1 MLALAQ
7 HLDDMAESMLM
18 SQFHN
23 GILRTMK
30 ACYEIKAKDL
40 RLIRPFTYVRE
51 FQTNDFSRTAKY
63 VHTPHPARDIYILP
77 GVYRQIP
84 PEDENGVCAIM
95 GMTCPFPTLYHIL

>member
-1 MLALAQ
+1 MLILRSPVIYKQLYSAARREGYNVLALAQ

-63 VHTPHPARDIYILP
+63 VHTPLP
-77 GVYRQIP
+77 
-84 PEDENGVCAIM
+84 
-95 GMTCPFPTLYHIL
+95 

>member
-1 MLALAQ
+1 MPLILRSPLFDCKQLYSAARREGYNVLALAQ

-63 VHTPHPARDIYILP
+63 VHTALP
-77 GVYRQIP
+77 
-84 PEDENGVCAIM
+84 
-95 GMTCPFPTLYHIL
+95 